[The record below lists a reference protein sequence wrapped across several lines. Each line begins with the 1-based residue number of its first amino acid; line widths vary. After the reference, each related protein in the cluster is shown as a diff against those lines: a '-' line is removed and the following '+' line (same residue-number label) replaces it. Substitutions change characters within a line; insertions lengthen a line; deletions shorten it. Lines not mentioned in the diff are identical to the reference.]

1 MVRKCLRFYTD
12 FYLRRYKPDRRFHFL
27 CLHWTRLLFSR
38 LLVQTLKLMV
48 WLREG
53 QLHQF
58 QMCFRKASVSLNK
71 KTIVYNCSKYRIS
84 VNRQNL
90 YTIMIIDFRNAD
102 TQNNMTRTIFSK
114 LCRIKTSL
122 TKYVQANTIKLWIRT
137 GIFIR
142 FRAGVL
148 KVIDIDPQEVD
159 SQGVGEGLLEVEGDH
174 SRLQFYFLWWF
185 INIKENRHR
194 QNFKKIWIDSLNLD
208 KKSKFPLWQHY
219 LQPNLPA
226 LTASRSSPVRTKYL
240 LCVLHWDA
248 PHPVSLVYGRASK
261 SANSQLIVVCER
273 IIVT

>member
-38 LLVQTLKLMV
+38 SLVQTLKLMV

-84 VNRQNL
+84 VIRQNL

-102 TQNNMTRTIFSK
+102 TQNNMTRKIFSK

-122 TKYVQANTIKLWIRT
+122 TKYVQANTTKLWIRT

-185 INIKENRHR
+185 INIKKNRHR
-194 QNFKKIWIDSLNLD
+194 QN
-208 KKSKFPLWQHY
+208 
-219 LQPNLPA
+219 
-226 LTASRSSPVRTKYL
+226 
-240 LCVLHWDA
+240 
-248 PHPVSLVYGRASK
+248 
-261 SANSQLIVVCER
+261 
-273 IIVT
+273 

>member
-1 MVRKCLRFYTD
+1 M
-12 FYLRRYKPDRRFHFL
+12 
-27 CLHWTRLLFSR
+27 
-38 LLVQTLKLMV
+38 
-48 WLREG
+48 
-53 QLHQF
+53 
-58 QMCFRKASVSLNK
+58 
-71 KTIVYNCSKYRIS
+71 
-84 VNRQNL
+84 QNL

-174 SRLQFYFLWWF
+174 SRLQFYFFMMIYKHQEKQTPSEL
-185 INIKENRHR
+185 
-194 QNFKKIWIDSLNLD
+194 KKIWTDSLNLD
-208 KKSKFPLWQHY
+208 KKSKFPLWQRY